1 MEGTGGRSRTGAA
14 GTAVRGAAGNRAGPR
29 CPRGDAGWGRRPRGA
44 PAREPVKLS
53 GFGAFSVRDKGAR
66 MGRNPRTG
74 EAAAIPPRRVVTFR
88 ASRVLK
94 RRIGQAQAVKRAMG
108 EASETISTSSG
119 PSFANTRQATTSA
132 SESNV
137 P

>member
-1 MEGTGGRSRTGAA
+1 MATVTRGRLSDAVHRETGLPRREAA
-14 GTAVRGAAGNRAGPR
+14 GLVDAVIEAIAERLAAG
-29 CPRGDAGWGRRPRGA
+29 
-44 PAREPVKLS
+44 EPVKLS
-53 GFGAFSVRDKGAR
+53 GFGAFSVRGKGAR

-74 EAAAIPPRRVVTFR
+74 EAAPIAPRRVVTFR
-88 ASRVLK
+88 ASGALK
-94 RRIGQAQAVKRAMG
+94 SRIAEGQAQAVKRAMG

-119 PSFANTRQATTSA
+119 PSLANARQAATSA